1 MSMEIAYNIS
11 SSSGLDPGKN
21 VISSLDTVKGDNKGK
36 QQTDASIGPPGP
48 SANNSAS
55 SAAHAVTGKND
66 ERKAAQE
73 EFIKTLK
80 EEFDLIN
87 QVKLK
92 FSRDYDTGQPF
103 IEIVDKDSGDVVREI
118 PPEFMRKLAE
128 KMDEMVGILFDQ
140 KA

>member
-1 MSMEIAYNIS
+1 MTSEIAYNIS
-11 SSSGLDPGKN
+11 TSSGPDPGRS
-21 VISSLDTVKGDNKGK
+21 VIT
-36 QQTDASIGPPGP
+36 
-48 SANNSAS
+48 ANNAKDIKKDSNS
-55 SAAHAVTGKND
+55 TSNNNVVQLNRQDTAARQDKAENKNNSPN
-66 ERKAAQE
+66 EA
-73 EFIKTLK
+73 FLKTIK

-92 FSRDYDTGQPF
+92 FAKDNETGQPF